1 MTESEPGGCRSEPR
15 VVSTFP
21 SATEL
26 CYALG
31 VEPVAV
37 SDACDFPPAA
47 GDRPAVSRATFAGES
62 SADLHRAVGAAG
74 ESGTPYQVETS
85 LLADL
90 HPDLVV
96 TQSDCGVCAVDESTV
111 RAALPA
117 DVDVLDLSA
126 RTVEEVLWSLV
137 RLGEATGRQA
147 RAAAVVGDV
156 WWRLES
162 VRRAVPAARP
172 RVAVVEWMD
181 PLQVA
186 GNWIPELVT
195 AAGGRYDLVAAGE
208 RSTAVGWERFRAAA
222 PEVLVVA
229 PCGYDEAETRAR
241 MAELTDR
248 PGWESIPAVEH
259 DRVHV
264 LGTEA
269 AHRWTPRLADV
280 AETLGGMIHPGA
292 TLDAQT
298 GDGSGVAY
306 FAD

>member
-1 MTESEPGGCRSEPR
+1 MTESDPAGSRSEPR

-31 VEPVAV
+31 IEPVAV
-37 SDACDFPPAA
+37 SDACDVPPAA
-47 GDRPAVSRATFAGES
+47 RDRPTVSRTTFAAES
-62 SADLHRAVGAAG
+62 SAELHRAVGAAA
-74 ESGTPYQVETS
+74 ESESPYEVETA

-90 HPDLVV
+90 NPDLVV
-96 TQSDCGVCAVDESTV
+96 TQSDCGVCAVDEATV

-117 DVDVLDLSA
+117 DVSVLDLSA
-126 RTVEEVLWSLV
+126 RTVEDVLWSLV

-162 VRRAVPAARP
+162 LRRAVPADRP

-181 PLQVA
+181 PLQAA
-186 GNWIPELVT
+186 GNWIPELVS
-195 AAGGRYDLVAAGE
+195 AAGGQYDLVAAGE
-208 RSTAVGWERFRAAA
+208 RSAAVDWGRFRAAA
-222 PEVLVVA
+222 PDVVVVA
-229 PCGYDEAETRAR
+229 PCGYDEDETRAR

-248 PGWESIPAVEH
+248 PGWDTLPAVKH

-280 AETLGGMIHPGA
+280 AETLAEMIHPGA
-292 TLDAQT
+292 TADLAD
-298 GDGSGVAY
+298 GDGSGAAY